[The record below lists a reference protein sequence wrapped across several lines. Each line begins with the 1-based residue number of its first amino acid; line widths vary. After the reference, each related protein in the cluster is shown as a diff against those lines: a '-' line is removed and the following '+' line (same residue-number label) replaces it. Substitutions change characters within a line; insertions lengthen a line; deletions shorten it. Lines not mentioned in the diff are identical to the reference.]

1 MLHGSA
7 SSWVSAGMLQ
17 GSASSP
23 LLPVNMDIGIAGQ
36 ALLGQ
41 SLRMDATCHQSR
53 PSPEPG
59 FLVGSP
65 DDISGEFAAPVRH
78 AQRSMSMGA
87 YTQSDLLAGYGTQ
100 SSEAMA
106 ALGLSNGAV
115 GPGATNPSVGSTSL
129 QAYTS
134 SGSEAVARSQ
144 RPVHDA
150 AAAAAQSV
158 RQRVA
163 DASRVGSPRTEA
175 HRPLASL
182 LGPAATATTTQ
193 APSDSYACW
202 VASLERSAEERL
214 LNEARLRFCA
224 CSPEASLY
232 DFKQW
237 INTASF
243 QIDEET
249 LQEMRRAQLR
259 CWMLCLSRKRRG
271 ISSIDGTLSGNSL
284 PSEVRDRIDSFSGS
298 RHVWGP
304 INAARA
310 RAVAES
316 ALQQLRRSERVMRAA
331 ALAALVA
338 RYVHPA
344 VVQSA
349 EAGRMQC
356 STEIP
361 TDDIALQALFEVTNI
376 DVGAAVASHLSVDG
390 FEVDPKYYDPEYG
403 IWRGFWVDKCNR
415 LRLTL
420 MW

>member
-1 MLHGSA
+1 
-7 SSWVSAGMLQ
+7 
-17 GSASSP
+17 
-23 LLPVNMDIGIAGQ
+23 
-36 ALLGQ
+36 
-41 SLRMDATCHQSR
+41 
-53 PSPEPG
+53 
-59 FLVGSP
+59 
-65 DDISGEFAAPVRH
+65 
-78 AQRSMSMGA
+78 MGA
-87 YTQSDLLAGYGTQ
+87 YAQSDLLAGYGSQ
-100 SSEAMA
+100 SPTSMA
-106 ALGLSNGAV
+106 AAFGVPNGV
-115 GPGATNPSVGSTSL
+115 GGPGATSPPVGNVSL
-129 QAYTS
+129 QPYAAS
-134 SGSEAVARSQ
+134 ASEAVAHSQ
-144 RPVHDA
+144 RSVHDA

-158 RQRVA
+158 RQTVVDTA
-163 DASRVGSPRTEA
+163 RVGSPPSTEA
-175 HRPLASL
+175 GAQQSL
-182 LGPAATATTTQ
+182 ICLGPAAAATTTQ
-193 APSDSYACW
+193 APSDSYARW

-214 LNEARLRFCA
+214 LLEARLRFCA

-237 INTASF
+237 INAASY

-249 LQEMRRAQLR
+249 LQAMRRAQLR
-259 CWMLCLSRKRRG
+259 CWMLCLSRRRRG
-271 ISSIDGTLSGNSL
+271 TSSTGSPQQLAFGQLLDGTLCGNSL
-284 PSEVRDRIDSFSGS
+284 PSEVRDRIDSFSGG

-376 DVGAAVASHLSVDG
+376 DVGAAIAAHLSVDG

-403 IWRGFWVDKCNR
+403 LWRGFWVDKCNR